1 MSFDLAEQAAD
12 VAVVG
17 SGPVGLKLSLALADA
32 GLKVQLIEAGVDA
45 RDATRQAVC
54 DAEIADP
61 LHHAPMSLAVRRAF
75 GGTSHLWGGRAVPF
89 DPVDFA
95 SRAWAPGA
103 EWPIEFGELAPWYD
117 EACRFLDCGPA
128 VFSEGEFARD
138 RMAKGLRVDRLERW
152 CAQPNLTGVHGARVK
167 AHRNIRL
174 SLGTTV
180 LRIDVDSERGTARRL
195 VAAADEGE
203 RPIHARA
210 FVIAAGGLE
219 TTRLLLSSREQSPE
233 LFGGRDGALGRFYM
247 GHLFGS
253 IADIVLDRAGDDLE
267 FDFKRD
273 ASGRYVR
280 RRFTLDS
287 ETQLAHRL
295 LNMSAW
301 PEPAPMDN
309 PQHQSGILSMAY
321 LALATPGIGS
331 LLSPEAIR
339 VRKVGPGPLQLWPH
353 LRNVLRDVPGSARFA
368 ARFARQRYFSK
379 VRLPGFFVAN
389 SARRYAFHYHA
400 EQSPNASSLV
410 RLGDKRDALGQRR
423 LVIAPRFG
431 ENDAASIVQTHALM
445 DEGLRAS
452 GLGRLSYGF
461 EEGERTA
468 AVLEQACD
476 GFHQIG
482 TARMSS
488 DPRHGVVDAN
498 ARVHGISN
506 LFLAGSAIFPSSG
519 QANPTL
525 TAVALAAR
533 LAAHLTDAM
542 RTLPPKQQS

>member
-1 MSFDLAEQAAD
+1 MTSNGTDEIAD

-32 GLKVQLIEAGVDA
+32 GLKVQLVEAGVDGH
-45 RDATRQAVC
+45 DAVRQATC

-61 LHHAPMSLAVRRAF
+61 QHHAPMSLAVRRAF

-89 DPVDFA
+89 DTVDFA
-95 SRAWAPGA
+95 PREWVPGA
-103 EWPIEFGELAPWYD
+103 DWPFALGDLAPWYE

-128 VFSEGEFARD
+128 EFSDGTFARE
-138 RMAKGLRVDRLERW
+138 RVNGLHVERLERW

-167 AHRNIRL
+167 AHSNIRVM
-174 SLGTTV
+174 LGTTV
-180 LRIDVDSERGTARRL
+180 LRIDVDPERGTVRRL
-195 VAAADEGE
+195 VAVRDDGE
-203 RPIHARA
+203 QPIRARA
-210 FVIAAGGLE
+210 FAIAAGGLE
-219 TTRLLLSSREQSPE
+219 TTRLLLASREENPA
-233 LFGGRDGALGRFYM
+233 LFGGPDGSLGRYYM

-253 IADIVLDRAGDDLE
+253 IADITFDREGEDRG

-280 RRFTLDS
+280 RRFTLDRD
-287 ETQLAHRL
+287 TQLAHKL

-321 LALATPGIGS
+321 LALATPGLGS

-339 VRKVGPGPLQLWPH
+339 ARKVGHGPVRVWPH
-353 LRNVLRDVPGSARFA
+353 LRNVLTDIPGSASFA
-368 ARFARQRYFSK
+368 ARFAKQRYFSK

-389 SARRYAFHYHA
+389 AARRYAFHYHA
-400 EQSPNASSLV
+400 EQAPNASSLV
-410 RLGDKRDALGQRR
+410 RLSDTRDALGQRR

-431 ENDAASIVQTHALM
+431 ESDAESIVRTHTLM
-445 DEGLRAS
+445 DEALRAS
-452 GLGRLSYGF
+452 GLGRLSYGI
-461 EEGERTA
+461 EEGKRTA
-468 AVLEQACD
+468 AVLEQASD

-488 DPRHGVVDAN
+488 DPRRGVVDAN
-498 ARVHGISN
+498 ARVHGLSN

-533 LAAHLTDAM
+533 LATRLTDEM
-542 RTLPPKQQS
+542 RTLPATTQV